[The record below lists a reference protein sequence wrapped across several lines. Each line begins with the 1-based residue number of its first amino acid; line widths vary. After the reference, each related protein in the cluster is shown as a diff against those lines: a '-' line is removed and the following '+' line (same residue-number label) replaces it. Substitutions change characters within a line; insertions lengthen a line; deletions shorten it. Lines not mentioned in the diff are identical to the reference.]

1 MKTEYVTIEK
11 SEYEKFLK
19 LAEFVPVLM
28 AENEK
33 LRAECD
39 QLKAENKMLRD
50 KVDMLVKRVFGSS
63 SEKLDINQMMLNL
76 GLDFEQALN
85 EEDNDPDEPEPP
97 PKSRKKRTPKK
108 DRLPDN
114 LPEERITIIPEEVQS
129 DPDAYVRTGSQ
140 HTQRDIQTLSH

>member
-39 QLKAENKMLRD
+39 QLKAENKLLRD

>member
-11 SEYEKFLK
+11 SEYEKLLK

-39 QLKAENKMLRD
+39 QLKAENKLLRD
-50 KVDMLVKRVFGSS
+50 KVDMLVKRVFGAS